1 MKYVL
6 IDDERLA
13 VEHLKALLLKTGK
26 LKEEHLVS
34 FTNPMDAIH
43 YIEKEKPQVVFADI
57 EMPMVSGITLA
68 SRVRSSCPGI
78 EVVFVTAHKQ
88 YAVEAFEQYALD
100 YLLKPLMLERVRKT
114 VERIEERLKEKSVVS
129 PMNTPKILIKLMG
142 DAGTFKE
149 GMMLDYKWRS
159 GKIRELFVFLLH
171 NRHRFVSKY
180 EIFEALIPEEEPE
193 KSAATLNMILYR
205 LRNKL
210 QQHELPIVIK
220 FQDDAYKLVYPDE
233 VQVDVDLWEQHLK
246 TTPIIT
252 EKNLSTCLNY
262 IALAEG
268 PYLKNLD
275 YPWLADQH
283 EIYQEKYLER
293 LRKIGDFYFYFNHRY
308 YEDALEIYRKIYHVE
323 PLNECLNVRILELL
337 RLLQNERARTNF
349 FEELKKKY
357 SEIEVPLPSAVF
369 MAYKEES

>member
-13 VEHLKALLLKTGK
+13 VEHLKVLLLKTGK
-26 LKEEHLVS
+26 IKEEHLVT

-78 EVVFVTAHKQ
+78 EVIFVTAHKQ

-129 PMNTPKILIKLMG
+129 PLDSPKILIKLMG

-180 EIFEALIPEEEPE
+180 EIFETLIPEEESD

-210 QQHELPIVIK
+210 QQHDLPIVIK
-220 FQDDAYKLVYPDE
+220 FQDDAYKLVYTDE

-275 YPWLADQH
+275 YPWLVDQH
-283 EIYQEKYLER
+283 EIYQEKFLER
-293 LRKIGDFYFYFNHRY
+293 LRKIGDFYFNHRY

-323 PLNECLNVRILELL
+323 PLNEWLNVRLLELL
-337 RLLQNERARTNF
+337 RLLRNNRAKNKLY
-349 FEELKKKY
+349 EDIQKKY
-357 SEIEVPLPSAVF
+357 LEYDVPLPTAIISAF
-369 MAYKEES
+369 NEESRT

>member
-13 VEHLKALLLKTGK
+13 VEHLKVLLLKTGK
-26 LKEEHLVS
+26 IKEEHLVT

-78 EVVFVTAHKQ
+78 EVIFVTAHKQ

-129 PMNTPKILIKLMG
+129 PLDSPKILIKLMG

-180 EIFEALIPEEEPE
+180 EIFETLIPEEDPD
-193 KSAATLNMILYR
+193 KSSATLNMILYR

-210 QQHELPIVIK
+210 QQHDLPIVIK

-275 YPWLADQH
+275 YPWLVDQH
-283 EIYQEKYLER
+283 EIYQEKFLER
-293 LRKIGDFYFYFNHRY
+293 LRKIGDFYFNHRY
-308 YEDALEIYRKIYHVE
+308 YKDALEIYRKIYSVE
-323 PLNECLNVRILELL
+323 PLNECLNFRLLEIMGLL
-337 RLLQNERARTNF
+337 RNERGRTHL
-349 FEELKKKY
+349 FEDMKKKY
-357 SEIEVPLPSAVF
+357 SQFDVPFPSAVLKV
-369 MAYKEES
+369 YKEGS

>member
-13 VEHLKALLLKTGK
+13 VEHLKVLLLKTGK
-26 LKEEHLVS
+26 IKEEHLVT

-78 EVVFVTAHKQ
+78 EVIFVTAHKQ

-129 PMNTPKILIKLMG
+129 PMDSPKILIKLMG

-180 EIFEALIPEEEPE
+180 EIFETLIPEEDPD
-193 KSAATLNMILYR
+193 KSSATLNMILYR

-210 QQHELPIVIK
+210 QQHDLPIVIK

-275 YPWLADQH
+275 YPWLVDQH
-283 EIYQEKYLER
+283 EIYQEKFLER
-293 LRKIGDFYFYFNHRY
+293 LRKIGNFYFNHRY

-323 PLNECLNVRILELL
+323 PLNEWLNVRLLKLL
-337 RLLQNERARTNF
+337 RLLQNNRANNKLY
-349 FEELKKKY
+349 EDIQKKY
-357 SEIEVPLPSAVF
+357 LEYDVPLPTAIISAF
-369 MAYKEES
+369 NEESRT

>member
-6 IDDERLA
+6 IDDERMA
-13 VEHLKALLLKTGK
+13 VEHLKVLLLKTGK
-26 LKEEHLVS
+26 IKEQDLVS

-100 YLLKPLMLERVRKT
+100 YLLKPLMLERVKKT

-129 PMNTPKILIKLMG
+129 PMDSPKILIKLMG
-142 DAGTFKE
+142 DAGTFKD

-171 NRHRFVSKY
+171 HRHRFVSKY
-180 EIFEALIPEEEPE
+180 EIFEALIPEEDPE
-193 KSAATLNMILYR
+193 KSSATLNMILYR

-210 QQHELPIVIK
+210 QQHDLPIVIK
-220 FQDDAYKLVYPDE
+220 FQDDAYKLVYSDE

-252 EKNLSTCLNY
+252 ESNLSTCLNY
-262 IALAEG
+262 MALAEG

-293 LRKIGDFYFYFNHRY
+293 LRKIGDFYFNHRY
-308 YEDALEIYRKIYHVE
+308 YEDALDIYRKVYKEE
-323 PLNECLNVRILELL
+323 PLHEWLNIRLLEIMG
-337 RLLQNERARTNF
+337 LLQNERGRMHL
-349 FEELKKKY
+349 FEEMKETYEALGA
-357 SEIEVPLPSAVF
+357 PLPSAVLDF
-369 MAYKEES
+369 YNKQS

>member
-6 IDDERLA
+6 IDDERMA

-26 LKEEHLVS
+26 LKEEHLVT

-78 EVVFVTAHKQ
+78 EMIFVTAHKQ

-129 PMNTPKILIKLMG
+129 PLDSPKILIKLMG

-159 GKIRELFVFLLH
+159 GKMRELFVFLLH

-283 EIYQEKYLER
+283 EIYQEKFLER
-293 LRKIGDFYFYFNHRY
+293 LRKIGDFYFNHRY
-308 YEDALEIYRKIYHVE
+308 YKDALEIYRKIYSVE
-323 PLNECLNVRILELL
+323 PLNECLNIRLLEIMGLL
-337 RLLQNERARTNF
+337 RNERGRTHL
-349 FEELKKKY
+349 FEDMKKKY
-357 SEIEVPLPSAVF
+357 SQFDVPFPSAVLKV
-369 MAYKEES
+369 YKEGS

>member
-13 VEHLKALLLKTGK
+13 VEHLKVLLLKTGK
-26 LKEEHLVS
+26 IKEEHLVT

-78 EVVFVTAHKQ
+78 EVIFVTAHKQ
-88 YAVEAFEQYALD
+88 YAVEAFEQFALD

-129 PMNTPKILIKLMG
+129 PMDSPKILIKLMG

-180 EIFEALIPEEEPE
+180 EIFETLIPEEDPD
-193 KSAATLNMILYR
+193 KSSATLNMILYR

-210 QQHELPIVIK
+210 QQHDLPIVIK

-275 YPWLADQH
+275 YPWLVDQH
-283 EIYQEKYLER
+283 EIYQEKFLER
-293 LRKIGDFYFYFNHRY
+293 LRKIGDFYFNHRY
-308 YEDALEIYRKIYHVE
+308 YEDALEIYRKMYHVE
-323 PLNECLNVRILELL
+323 PLNEWLNVRLLKLL
-337 RLLQNERARTNF
+337 RLLQNNRAKNKLY
-349 FEELKKKY
+349 EDIQKKY
-357 SEIEVPLPSAVF
+357 LEYDVPLPTAIISAF
-369 MAYKEES
+369 NEESRT

>member
-13 VEHLKALLLKTGK
+13 VEHLKVLLLKTGK
-26 LKEEHLVS
+26 IKEEHLVT

-129 PMNTPKILIKLMG
+129 PLDSPKILIKLMG

-149 GMMLDYKWRS
+149 GMMIDYKWRS

-180 EIFEALIPEEEPE
+180 EIFETLIPEEDPD
-193 KSAATLNMILYR
+193 KSSATLNMILYR

-210 QQHELPIVIK
+210 QQHDLPIVIK
-220 FQDDAYKLVYPDE
+220 FQDDAYKLVYTDE

-246 TTPIIT
+246 TTPIVT

-275 YPWLADQH
+275 YPWLVDQH
-283 EIYQEKYLER
+283 EIYQEKFLER
-293 LRKIGDFYFYFNHRY
+293 LRKIGDFYFNHRY

-323 PLNECLNVRILELL
+323 PLNEWLNVRLLELL
-337 RLLQNERARTNF
+337 RLLRNNRAKNKLY
-349 FEELKKKY
+349 EDIQKKY
-357 SEIEVPLPSAVF
+357 LEYDVPLPTAIISAF
-369 MAYKEES
+369 NEESRT

>member
-13 VEHLKALLLKTGK
+13 VEHLKVLLLKTGK
-26 LKEEHLVS
+26 IKEEHLVT

-78 EVVFVTAHKQ
+78 EVIFVTAHKQ

-100 YLLKPLMLERVRKT
+100 YLLKPLMLERVKKT

-129 PMNTPKILIKLMG
+129 PLDSPKILIKLMG

-180 EIFEALIPEEEPE
+180 EIFETLIPEEDPD

-210 QQHELPIVIK
+210 QQHDLPIVIK

-283 EIYQEKYLER
+283 EIYQEKFLER
-293 LRKIGDFYFYFNHRY
+293 LRKIGDFYFNHRY

-323 PLNECLNVRILELL
+323 PLNEWLNVRLLELL
-337 RLLQNERARTNF
+337 RLLRNNRAKNKLY
-349 FEELKKKY
+349 EDIQKKY
-357 SEIEVPLPSAVF
+357 LEYDVPLPTAIISAF
-369 MAYKEES
+369 NEESRT